1 MTTLNQVLRT
11 VARCVLPA
19 VTAVALL
26 GSTAHAAVPGIT
38 ADPATHVFNLVASA
52 NRISQPD
59 GQMIYTWGYGCA
71 GGVPAG
77 FAPWTPASTARRRGG
92 KDWWDRAFGS
102 RSRPP
107 RTPAR
112 ALRLSLSRTHQQHRS
127 LPQRRGARHRGRLLV
142 LARGA
147 VGVVGGQGV
156 QVHLTRVCVC

>member
-19 VTAVALL
+19 VTAAALL

-71 GGVPAG
+71 ACRHG
-77 FAPWTPASTARRRGG
+77 
-92 KDWWDRAFGS
+92 
-102 RSRPP
+102 RPP
-107 RTPAR
+107 RER
-112 ALRLSLSRTHQQHRS
+112 
-127 LPQRRGARHRGRLLV
+127 
-142 LARGA
+142 LARSCS
-147 VGVVGGQGV
+147 QP
-156 QVHLTRVCVC
+156 LP